1 MGAES
6 AERRAAPLKTS
17 PFFAALGGALGLLWG
32 GAAEQETSA
41 TNPPPHL
48 THVHFLFSVSL
59 VFIFSFS
66 ISFFGVTMVIVVW
79 GGAAE
84 QDPIRHL
91 LTHPLPLRSLPA
103 HPLPP
108 KPLLVQHL
116 LGHKPHSCRANKSKQ
131 GHESNDQLK
140 FVRYL
145 EVLLQNQ
152 STV

>member
-1 MGAES
+1 MDAES

-32 GAAEQETSA
+32 GAAKQETSA

-66 ISFFGVTMVIVVW
+66 FSISLFGVTMVIVAW

-84 QDPIRHL
+84 QETSATNSHFSPEKH
-91 LTHPLPLRSLPA
+91 
-103 HPLPP
+103 
-108 KPLLVQHL
+108 
-116 LGHKPHSCRANKSKQ
+116 CFWANFQQIFS
-131 GHESNDQLK
+131 
-140 FVRYL
+140 
-145 EVLLQNQ
+145 
-152 STV
+152 